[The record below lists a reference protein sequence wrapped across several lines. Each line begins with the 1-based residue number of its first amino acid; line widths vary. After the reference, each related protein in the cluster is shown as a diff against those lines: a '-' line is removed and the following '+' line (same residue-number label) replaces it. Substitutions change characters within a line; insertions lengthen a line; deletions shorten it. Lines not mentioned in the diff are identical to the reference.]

1 MGGRITTALGT
12 PTGTDGILGAI
23 RRGEVLLQETF
34 VQIYLAL
41 QEKLE
46 QVL

>member
-1 MGGRITTALGT
+1 MGGRITTAIGT

-23 RRGEVLLQETF
+23 RRGGTAAGNVRANIFGT
-34 VQIYLAL
+34 